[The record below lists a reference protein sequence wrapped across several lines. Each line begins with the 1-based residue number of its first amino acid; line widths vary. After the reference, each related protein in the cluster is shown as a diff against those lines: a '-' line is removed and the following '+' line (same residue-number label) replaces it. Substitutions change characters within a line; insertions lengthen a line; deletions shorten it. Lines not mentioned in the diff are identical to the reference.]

1 MEKMY
6 LIIIKCEK
14 EEDSFPFSKGNTIK
28 AFTDEKEAY
37 GYFQGII
44 DFIWTNK
51 NDGPDYWTNRDN
63 DTDYLGRTYKK
74 CMEQKVF
81 TSTDWLEIACVEI
94 KNGTKLSL

>member
-6 LIIIKCEK
+6 LVIIECAK
-14 EEDSFPFSKGNTIK
+14 EENSFPFSKGNTIK

-37 GYFQGII
+37 GYFQGIV

-51 NDGPDYWTNRDN
+51 DN
-63 DTDYLGRTYKK
+63 DIDYLRRTYKE

-81 TSTDWLEIACVEI
+81 TSTDWLEITCVEI
-94 KNGTKLSL
+94 KNGTRLLL